1 MLGDIAL
8 NCFPLKTPLQLE
20 RLCDKFF
27 ELLDCMNLK
36 VIALIVSTILA
47 GGKARSGTWA
57 DGIFDDLS
65 KDFGSVPRGAILQ
78 HSFKIRNNTKDVVG
92 LAGVRSSCGC
102 TSAQL
107 SKRYLQPG
115 EETQLLVRMDSGRFR
130 GLKTVTLYARLDRPE
145 AQEVRIWIKANSRD
159 DIAVNPEVV
168 DFRTVRAGEG
178 GSTQIQVRFFG
189 LPEAEI
195 EKVSSA
201 SGYLTAKVTDAKRT
215 QLESQF
221 TVEVELSKQAPV
233 GRWYSDIWLD
243 TNQQAS
249 SKIRIPVRMEIVSA
263 LVASPS
269 AVEFGLVEKGRET
282 ERRVVIRGATPFR
295 LMKVEGLGES
305 VKARFSSDQAKTTH
319 VITLILKEAKGGLL
333 QGDVQV
339 FTDMAESPVLAL
351 PIRGEVIP

>member
-8 NCFPLKTPLQLE
+8 NCFSLKMAAVSEKLFDSFNLQ
-20 RLCDKFF
+20 
-27 ELLDCMNLK
+27 NLK
-36 VIALIVSTILA
+36 VVALVVSIVLT
-47 GGKARSGTWA
+47 GVGKALSGTWA
-57 DGIFDDLS
+57 DGLFDDLS

-102 TSAQL
+102 TNAQL

-145 AQEVRIWIKANSRD
+145 AQEVRIWIKANARD

-189 LPEAEI
+189 LPDAEI
-195 EKVSSA
+195 EKVSAA
-201 SGYLTAKVTDAKRT
+201 SGYLTAKVTDEKRT
-215 QLESQF
+215 QLECQF
-221 TVEVELSKQAPV
+221 TVQVELNKQAPV

-269 AVEFGLVEKGRET
+269 AIEFGVVDKGREV
-282 ERRVVIRGATPFR
+282 ERRVVIRGAVPFR
-295 LMKVEGLGES
+295 LVKVEGVGES

-319 VITLILKEAKGGLL
+319 VVTLILKEPRGGAI
-333 QGDVQV
+333 QGNVQI
-339 FTDMAESPVLAL
+339 FTDMAQSPVLAL
-351 PIRGEVIP
+351 PIRAEVIP